1 MAILDTKI
9 GMLPS
14 NRIDLKQNNKSSIFT
29 TILQHFILKSW

>member
-14 NRIDLKQNNKSSIFT
+14 NRNDLKQNNKSSILKKSN
-29 TILQHFILKSW
+29 ILF